1 MKLELKHLAGYL
13 PYGLKIQNG
22 KEYDIVTGYDN
33 GRIISMFRVNL
44 ENFTCIEYVKPI
56 LRPLSDLITHSE
68 FVDKYHYSF
77 DKKEGFMVKR
87 RNETYTRIE
96 ELEYLF
102 KNHFDIYGLI
112 ENNLAISIHDVAQA
126 DA

>member
-1 MKLELKHLAGYL
+1 MKLELKHLVGYL
-13 PYGLKIQNG
+13 PYGLQFEG
-22 KEYDIVTGYDN
+22 KRKDWVLFDSGIKTLCPVDLD
-33 GRIISMFRVNL
+33 GRWEII
-44 ENFTCIEYVKPI
+44 KPL

-87 RNETYTRIE
+87 RNETYTRID
-96 ELEYLF
+96 ELDYLH

-112 ENNLAISIHDVAQA
+112 ENGLAISIHDVARS
-126 DA
+126 